1 MEWGGGGREVEELP
15 AELDVELER
24 EEEEEGEEKED
35 GGRLAVSFLEPG
47 GELQR
52 EPRGETETPES
63 QLSFRLRLPPPRPG
77 ANNIVTIWSKLSASE
92 SSPGEGLC
100 AGDFSALNLW

>member
-1 MEWGGGGREVEELP
+1 MEWGGGWREVEELP

-24 EEEEEGEEKED
+24 EEEKEE
-35 GGRLAVSFLEPG
+35 GGRLAASFLEPG

-63 QLSFRLRLPPPRPG
+63 QLSFRLRLPPPRP
-77 ANNIVTIWSKLSASE
+77 APIL
-92 SSPGEGLC
+92 
-100 AGDFSALNLW
+100 

>member
-1 MEWGGGGREVEELP
+1 MEWGGGWREVEELP

-24 EEEEEGEEKED
+24 EEEKEE

-77 ANNIVTIWSKLSASE
+77 
-92 SSPGEGLC
+92 EGLC

>member
-1 MEWGGGGREVEELP
+1 MDELP

-24 EEEEEGEEKED
+24 EE
-35 GGRLAVSFLEPG
+35 GGSFLEPG

-63 QLSFRLRLPPPRPG
+63 QLSFRLRLPPPRPDKM
-77 ANNIVTIWSKLSASE
+77 SCKPHPRL
-92 SSPGEGLC
+92 
-100 AGDFSALNLW
+100 